1 MPLQVSRL
9 RRWFALAAVV
19 LTLAVA
25 GVYLRVRRGVPDAL
39 KQVPGKIGL
48 NIQQTAQGF
57 KVSRSDQGRTLFTI
71 EAKKAVQFKQG
82 GHVELHDVTIT
93 LYGRESDRFDQIYG
107 DNFQY
112 DPQSGNVTALG
123 EVRIDLEANP
133 QGILKPDQAAP
144 TDLKN
149 PIQMVTRDLV
159 FNQKTGNAFTN
170 AQVDFTMPQSSG
182 SAVGVHYTEKDGLL
196 RLDSKV
202 HFVLTNQGGA
212 VINAAHAV
220 ITKQPRQIV
229 LDAPRLV
236 RGSQVVTSQQA
247 TLFIRDNNTV
257 ERVLATGG
265 VQAEMAGSSPLHA
278 HSREANFELAEDR
291 GRLLSATF
299 TGDTEVDIAGDQPT
313 QANAER
319 VFVTFAGNNRI
330 EKIRAEQNVR
340 LKQLPKPAPAAAST
354 SESQLVEVRAPAID
368 FLFARGKHL
377 DHAET
382 SSDAQILI
390 QPTSPNAANTTV
402 TAGQFN
408 ARFDNQGRLSSIHGA
423 PPAKIVSSVPGQPDR
438 VSTSQ
443 VLDVSFHPDAGIA
456 SIVQQGNVSYA
467 DGELQAHADRASYS
481 PADQVLT
488 LTGSPR
494 VMDRGMATTAR
505 SMRVNRV
512 TGDAVAE
519 GDVKTTYSDLRPQ
532 PGGALLAAA
541 SPIHV
546 TSRTMALHRTT
557 AVALYTGNVRL
568 WQDAN
573 VVQAPRIEFDRDHRS
588 VIAEGNGDPVSTVL
602 VQVDKRGN
610 ATPVTITSKRLT
622 YTDDQHRAHLEG
634 GVVARGADATVT
646 AAVADAYLVPR
657 GPASA
662 EKAAAAQGQLDRIVA
677 EGNVVVQE
685 PTRRA
690 AGNRLVY
697 TAGEDKFVMTG
708 GPPSI
713 FDAEHGKITGD
724 SLTFYKHDDRVLV
737 EGRETS
743 PTVTTTRVA
752 R

>member
-1 MPLQVSRL
+1 MSLQVSRL

-19 LTLAVA
+19 LTLAVV
-25 GVYLRVRRGVPDAL
+25 GLYLHVRRGVPDVL

-93 LYGRESDRFDQIYG
+93 LYGRESNRFDQIYG

-112 DPQSGNVTALG
+112 DPQSGDVTALG

-144 TDLKN
+144 SDLKN
-149 PIQMVTRDLV
+149 PINMVTRDLV

-170 AQVDFTMPQSSG
+170 AQVDFTMPQASG
-182 SAVGVHYTEKDGLL
+182 SAVGVRYTEKNGLL

-202 HFVLTNQGGA
+202 HFVLTDQGGA

-229 LDAPRLV
+229 LDAPRLI
-236 RGSQVVTSQQA
+236 RGSEIVTSQQA

-265 VQAEMAGSSPLHA
+265 VQADMTGTSPVSA
-278 HSREANFELAEDR
+278 RSNEASFELAEDR
-291 GRLLSATF
+291 GRLQAATF
-299 TGDTEVDIAGDQPT
+299 TGNTDVHIAGDQPA

-319 VFVTFAGNNRI
+319 VFVTFAGDNLI

-340 LKQLPKPAPAAAST
+340 LKQLPKPSPAAGSD
-354 SESQLVEVRAPAID
+354 SQLVEVRAPAID
-368 FLFARGKHL
+368 FLFAHGQHL

-382 SSDAQILI
+382 SADAQILME
-390 QPTSPNAANTTV
+390 PTTPNAATTTV

-408 ARFDNQGRLSSIHGA
+408 AKFDDQGRLSSIHGA
-423 PPAKIVSSVPGQPDR
+423 PPAKIVSSMPGQPDR
-438 VSTSQ
+438 ISTSQ
-443 VLDVSFHPDAGIA
+443 VLDVTFHPGAGIA
-456 SIVQQGNVSYA
+456 SIVQQGNVNYA
-467 DGELQAHADRASYS
+467 DGELQAHADHASYS

-505 SMRVNRV
+505 SMRVNRA
-512 TGDAVAE
+512 TGDAVAD

-532 PGGALLAAA
+532 PDGALLAAA

-546 TSRTMALHRTT
+546 TSRTMSLHRNTS
-557 AVALYTGNVRL
+557 VALYTGNVRL

-573 VVQAPRIEFDRDHRS
+573 VVQAPSIEFDRDHRS

-622 YTDDQHRAHLEG
+622 YTDDQHRAHFEG

-646 AAVADAYLVPR
+646 AALADAFLVPR
-657 GPASA
+657 GAGSS
-662 EKAAAAQGQLDRIVA
+662 EKAAGTQGQLDRIVA

-690 AGNRLVY
+690 TGNRLVY
-697 TAGEDKFVMTG
+697 TASEDKFVMTG

-724 SLTFYKHDDRVLV
+724 SLTFYKRDDRVLV